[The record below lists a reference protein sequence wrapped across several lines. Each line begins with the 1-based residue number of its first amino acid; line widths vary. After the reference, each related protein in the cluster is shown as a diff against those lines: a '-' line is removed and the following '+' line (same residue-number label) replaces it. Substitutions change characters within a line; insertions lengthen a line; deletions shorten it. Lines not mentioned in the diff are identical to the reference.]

1 MIETLTSIALSTWA
15 MYLDAALWLVVGIV
29 AAGLIHALM
38 PPGLLG
44 KFLGGNGTSS
54 VIKAALIGAPLP
66 LCSCG
71 VLPAAVGLRK
81 DGASKG
87 ATVSF
92 LIATPE
98 TGPDSV
104 ALSYA
109 LLGPFMAIA
118 RPIAAIV
125 SAIFAGLLTNF
136 FVRGE
141 GTVPPGGSGG
151 QGAPAISLPD
161 TSCCGDHHHDE
172 RPKTFAARTWGGI
185 RYAFTDIMDDIALWL
200 VIGIVLAGTVSALF
214 EPQALAAYGS
224 GIGAML
230 IMLAVGVPIYV
241 CATASTPIA
250 AGLMAVGV
258 SPGAALVFL
267 LAGPATNIAT
277 LGVVGKDLG
286 PRALT
291 GYLLGIAL
299 SAQAAGLIT
308 DALLAV
314 MNIDI
319 QVQMGAAGAAVPE
332 LLKLATAVLLTPFFL
347 LSLWRT
353 LIRNA

>member
-1 MIETLTSIALSTWA
+1 MSDVLTSIALSTWD
-15 MYLDAALWLVVGIV
+15 MYLDAALWLLVGIV
-29 AAGLIHALM
+29 AAGLIQALL
-38 PPGLLG
+38 PQGLLG
-44 KFLGGNGTSS
+44 KWLGKDGSAS

-81 DGASKG
+81 EGASKG

-92 LIATPE
+92 LISTPE

-118 RPIAAIV
+118 RPVAAIT
-125 SAIFAGLLTNF
+125 SAIFSGLLTNF

-141 GTVPPGGSGG
+141 GQTDEVE
-151 QGAPAISLPD
+151 APSC
-161 TSCCGDHHHDE
+161 TSCCSDHQEVE
-172 RPKTFAARTWGGI
+172 RPLSLTARTWGGI
-185 RYAFTDIMDDIALWL
+185 RYAFTDILDDIALWL
-200 VIGIVLAGTVSALF
+200 MIGLVLAGAVSALV

-286 PRALT
+286 VRALS

-299 SAQAAGLIT
+299 SALAAGLIT
-308 DALLAV
+308 DALLSAL
-314 MNIDI
+314 NINI
-319 QVQMGAAGAAVPE
+319 QVQMGAASEAVPE
-332 LLKLATAVLLTPFFL
+332 MLKWISAVLLLPFL
-347 LSLWRT
+347 ALSL
-353 LIRNA
+353 IREGRIRLNRYAM